1 MNKKTISTIL
11 SVIIEDGDYI
21 SLWEIVWELNSIN
34 IANSLK
40 VAKKILLSLYE
51 QGYIRLFS
59 SNWGYDTEMKEI
71 RDKSEILNIL
81 RDDKNYEPVGVNSK
95 YFCVTETERGR
106 AYYAKQDQN
115 SENSLDGIK

>member
-1 MNKKTISTIL
+1 MNKKTFLTIL

-59 SNWGYDTEMKEI
+59 SNWGYDTETKEI
-71 RDKSEILNIL
+71 CDKSEILNIL

-95 YFCVTETERGR
+95 YFCVTEIERGR
-106 AYYAKQDQN
+106 AYYVKQDQN
-115 SENSLDGIK
+115 SKNSLDGIK

>member
-1 MNKKTISTIL
+1 MNKKTILTIL

-34 IANSLK
+34 VANSLK
-40 VAKKILLSLYE
+40 VAKEILLFLYE

-59 SNWGYDTEMKEI
+59 SNWGYDTETKEI
-71 RDKSEILNIL
+71 CDKSEILNIL

-95 YFCVTETERGR
+95 YFCVTETQQGR
-106 AYYAKQDQN
+106 AYYAKQC
-115 SENSLDGIK
+115 

>member
-1 MNKKTISTIL
+1 MNKKTILTIL
-11 SVIIEDGDYI
+11 SAIVEDGDYI

-59 SNWGYDTEMKEI
+59 SNWGCGTEMKEI
-71 RDKSEILNIL
+71 CDKSEILNIL
-81 RDDKNYEPVGVNSK
+81 RDNKNYEPVGVNSK

-106 AYYAKQDQN
+106 AYYVKQDQN
-115 SENSLDGIK
+115 SKNSLDGIK

>member
-1 MNKKTISTIL
+1 MNKKTFLTIL

-59 SNWGYDTEMKEI
+59 SNWGYDTETKEI
-71 RDKSEILNIL
+71 CDKSEILNIL

-106 AYYAKQDQN
+106 AYYVKQDQN
-115 SENSLDGIK
+115 SKNSLDGIK

>member
-1 MNKKTISTIL
+1 MNEKMILTIL

-59 SNWGYDTEMKEI
+59 SNWGYDTETKEI
-71 RDKSEILNIL
+71 CDKSEILNIL

-115 SENSLDGIK
+115 SKNSLNGIK

>member
-1 MNKKTISTIL
+1 MNKKTFLTIL
-11 SVIIEDGDYI
+11 SAIVEDGDYI

-34 IANSLK
+34 VANSLK
-40 VAKKILLSLYE
+40 VAKEILLSLYE

-71 RDKSEILNIL
+71 CDKSAILNIL

-95 YFCVTETERGR
+95 YFCATETQQGR

>member
-1 MNKKTISTIL
+1 MNKKTFLTIL

-59 SNWGYDTEMKEI
+59 SNWGYDTETKEI
-71 RDKSEILNIL
+71 CDKSEILNIL

-95 YFCVTETERGR
+95 YFCVTEIERGR
-106 AYYAKQDQN
+106 DYYVKQDQN
-115 SENSLDGIK
+115 SKNSLDGIK

>member
-1 MNKKTISTIL
+1 MNKKTILTIL
-11 SVIIEDGDYI
+11 SGIVEDGDYI
-21 SLWEIVWELNSIN
+21 FLWEIVWELNSIN
-34 IANSLK
+34 VANSLK
-40 VAKKILLSLYE
+40 VAKEILLSLYE

-71 RDKSEILNIL
+71 CDKSAILNIL

-95 YFCVTETERGR
+95 YFCATETQQGR

>member
-1 MNKKTISTIL
+1 MNKKIFLTIL
-11 SVIIEDGDYI
+11 SGIVEDGDYI

-34 IANSLK
+34 VANSLK
-40 VAKKILLSLYE
+40 VAKEILLSLYE

-71 RDKSEILNIL
+71 HDKSEILNIL

-95 YFCVTETERGR
+95 YFCVTETEQGR
-106 AYYAKQDQN
+106 AYYAKQ
-115 SENSLDGIK
+115 G